1 MPESPGEHWCN
12 VCEQDQSKEKGTY
25 LKLYRKQHQRKPVI
39 KILCPDCE
47 SKEKEM
53 QEFID
58 AVDKRN
64 YNKASNLLESLG
76 AMQELGMDICEIGQR
91 RK

>member
-1 MPESPGEHWCN
+1 
-12 VCEQDQSKEKGTY
+12 
-25 LKLYRKQHQRKPVI
+25 
-39 KILCPDCE
+39 
-47 SKEKEM
+47 M

-76 AMQELGMDICEIGQR
+76 AMQELGMDICEIEVR
-91 RK
+91 RKDR

>member
-1 MPESPGEHWCN
+1 MSVKSQFCRTLN
-12 VCEQDQSKEKGTY
+12 SVQ
-25 LKLYRKQHQRKPVI
+25 
-39 KILCPDCE
+39 
-47 SKEKEM
+47 EKEM

-76 AMQELGMDICEIGQR
+76 AMQELGIDICKVGRR